1 MVTIDPNTFN
11 TDPFP
16 LLHRL
21 REEAPVHQV
30 EVLDGLGRP
39 RWLIT
44 RYEDALKA
52 LNDLR
57 FSNELFAGM
66 GPADDAGEAEP
77 SLVAQA
83 IKKAEA
89 VQGRAMANLDPPDHT
104 RLRKLV
110 VRSFSAK
117 RMEAL
122 RPQVQEVT
130 DALLD
135 TVAGQDEF
143 DLLETLAYPLSIR
156 MVCTLLGVPADGVD
170 VFRGAAAV
178 LAGFMNDD
186 DWARET
192 LRSLEGF
199 DVYVRQLVADKRD
212 DPRDD
217 MLSDLIHS
225 TEEGGRLTEEELV
238 AMAGLMIFAG
248 HETTV
253 QLITNA
259 VLALHQNPRQMA
271 ALRADHGLLSAMT
284 DEVMRY
290 DGPINPGINR
300 VAREDI
306 EIGGVTIPK
315 GASVV
320 IATAAANRDPRAF
333 TDPDRFDI
341 TRSPD
346 TVHLGFGHGI
356 HYCLGARLAK
366 IEAECAIGTLLRRY
380 PRIALATEPENLRW
394 RPGFLRMA
402 EEFRIRVDAPSPPAD
417 VPAHS
422 PHRAG
427 ENAHV

>member
-11 TDPFP
+11 ADPFP
-16 LLHRL
+16 LLHRM
-21 REEAPVHQV
+21 REEAPVQRA
-30 EVLDGLGRP
+30 EFLDGLGRP

-44 RYEDALKA
+44 RYDEALAA

-57 FSNELFAGM
+57 FSSDLFAVMAQGENPQ
-66 GPADDAGEAEP
+66 GPETG
-77 SLVAQA
+77 LVTEA
-83 IKKAEA
+83 IKRAEA

-110 VRSFSAK
+110 VRAFSAK

-122 RPQVQEVT
+122 RPTVQEVT
-130 DALLD
+130 DTLLD
-135 TVAGQDEF
+135 AVAGQDEF

-156 MVCTLLGVPADGVD
+156 MVCTLLGVPADGVE

-178 LAGFMNDD
+178 LAGFMDDD

-192 LRSLEGF
+192 IRNLEAF
-199 DVYVRQLVADKRD
+199 DGYVRQLLADKRD

-225 TEEGGRLTEEELV
+225 TEEGGRLSEEELV

-253 QLITNA
+253 QLIINA
-259 VLALHQNPRQMA
+259 VLALHLNPQQMA
-271 ALRADHGLLSAMT
+271 ALRADHGLLSSMT

-300 VAREDI
+300 VALEDI

-315 GASVV
+315 GSSVI

-333 TDPDRFDI
+333 RDPDRFDI

-346 TVHLGFGHGI
+346 TTHLGFGHGI

-402 EEFRIRVDAPSPPAD
+402 EEFRIRVDIPSLSAD
-417 VPAHS
+417 VPAAS

-427 ENAHV
+427 ENVHA